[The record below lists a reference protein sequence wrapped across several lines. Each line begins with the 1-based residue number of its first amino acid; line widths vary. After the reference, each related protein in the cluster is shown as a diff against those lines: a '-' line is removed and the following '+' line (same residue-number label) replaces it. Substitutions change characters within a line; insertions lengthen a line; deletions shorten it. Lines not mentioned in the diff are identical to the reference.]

1 MYRQVHNGIMISSTR
16 IFQVFVFLK
25 LQFYASVFT
34 KFKLCGDIKWIGQR
48 DIIMQSANLLYKK
61 VQN

>member
-1 MYRQVHNGIMISSTR
+1 MYRQVHNGIMISSAI

-34 KFKLCGDIKWIGQR
+34 KFKLCGDIK
-48 DIIMQSANLLYKK
+48 
-61 VQN
+61 